1 MIQSYTFIMLRLALR
16 KFADISKRVAIEQEG
31 VKSRQEQESEIHEQ
45 ESKNYIYDDK
55 VGSEMGEFGF
65 RIKGPEPTR
74 YGDWE
79 RKGRVSDF

>member
-1 MIQSYTFIMLRLALR
+1 MIRLTLR
-16 KFADISKRVAIEQEG
+16 KLAEISKRVAIEQEG
-31 VKSRQEQESEIHEQ
+31 VKSRQKQEPEITEQ
-45 ESKNYIYDDK
+45 ESKNYFYDDQ
-55 VGSEMGEFGF
+55 VGSEQGEFGF